1 MMKYYDQWDSQ
12 GVKVSVSSFEPIF
25 CDSNNKNRL
34 EEPEHSQDNGKII
47 GSKFVPATDQNLVQ
61 VVILFF
67 FQLVTFLV
75 KTVFSGWNVKQ

>member
-34 EEPEHSQDNGKII
+34 EEPEHRQDNGKII
-47 GSKFVPATDQNLVQ
+47 GSKFVPVTDQNPVQ

-67 FQLVTFLV
+67 FSWSLFLWKQSLVDGT
-75 KTVFSGWNVKQ
+75 